1 MNGPVGSSLCVGE
14 VLNVSGDLSRTSLY
28 FFRFNSSS
36 MSCFMTNAVD
46 SSSVRRRVIVVLEL
60 AKACSQV
67 NYFRS
72 FEFHSFS
79 IGGQTRRPRSG
90 NEVLCTT
97 ARSLVAIGICGD
109 TLDSFIRRS
118 CPATRINR

>member
-1 MNGPVGSSLCVGE
+1 MSPVTCHGHPS
-14 VLNVSGDLSRTSLY
+14 N

-36 MSCFMTNAVD
+36 MSCFMANAVD

-79 IGGQTRRPRSG
+79 IGGQIRRPRSG

-109 TLDSFIRRS
+109 TLDSFIPRS